1 MGILVGYS
9 AWCGV
14 VNMWSC
20 SLSFRVLQSLFKTFA
35 ITFSTMAIFIGT
47 PLYGPSLLYA
57 GPASMI
63 WGYVG
68 VTFFTWFVGFAMAEI
83 CSSFPVRIILLLLRS
98 SYFICLSLFLQRA
111 SFIFLKTTPAA
122 FCELDCQHSLKT
134 WVFYFVDLHT
144 PPSSASQSRKIHSNF
159 SAPFNFIFLLLFPPK
174 SEYFF
179 THNLIRRQLN
189 LVVET
194 LYRQPVPY
202 IFGLPIW
209 LDPGGGRLHRG
220 AALG

>member
-20 SLSFRVLQSLFKTFA
+20 SLSFRVLQSLFQTFA

-47 PLYGPSLLYA
+47 PLYGPTLLYA

-98 SYFICLSLFLQRA
+98 SYFICLSLVLQRT

-134 WVFYFVDLHT
+134 WVFYFVDTAYSFFQCISIKENSLKFFCAIQLYIFT
-144 PPSSASQSRKIHSNF
+144 SFSSQVW
-159 SAPFNFIFLLLFPPK
+159 IFLH
-174 SEYFF
+174 S
-179 THNLIRRQLN
+179 
-189 LVVET
+189 
-194 LYRQPVPY
+194 
-202 IFGLPIW
+202 
-209 LDPGGGRLHRG
+209 
-220 AALG
+220 